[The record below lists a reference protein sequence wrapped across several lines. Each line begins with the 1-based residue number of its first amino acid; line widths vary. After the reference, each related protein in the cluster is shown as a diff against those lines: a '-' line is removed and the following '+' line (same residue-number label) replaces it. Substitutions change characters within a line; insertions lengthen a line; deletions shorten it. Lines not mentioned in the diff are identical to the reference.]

1 MAALQDETESTDE
14 DGAMKQDVLFGVPAE
29 EHLEE
34 SDPFG
39 LNAML
44 STIVKKGF
52 IKGKKDATA
61 NINVEVEEN
70 KRFIKSQREALITC
84 LEIAAQR
91 YKTPW

>member
-1 MAALQDETESTDE
+1 
-14 DGAMKQDVLFGVPAE
+14 MKQDVSVGVPAE

-39 LNAML
+39 LDAML
-44 STIVKKGF
+44 STVVKNGF

-61 NINVEVEEN
+61 KINVEVEEN

-84 LEIAAQR
+84 LEIAARR
-91 YKTPW
+91 YRTPW